1 MKLRQS
7 LVATGLAALAL
18 SGVAVGSGIVIR
30 LPGGTCATV
39 GHTKVCAIKQ
49 TPKTVTRTLRLVTAI
64 PITTTTTAT
73 VTIGGPSPPSVT
85 TTTSTATTTTTAV
98 PTTTA
103 VITATSTTTT
113 TTTVIATTPTPVAKL
128 CVNPTEVDFGDAS
141 NVGAGGSIGNYI
153 QVSNCGDLPI
163 TLEPPIVGDHGS
175 PFEARVEDLGGN
187 GNLCPINSGTELLN
201 PGAVCTVPVD
211 FPRPAPVG
219 TTWAHGAYQDTWY
232 WRGWTLPGVYFITPY
247 VHLTGTL

>member
-1 MKLRQS
+1 MLRKS
-7 LVATGLAALAL
+7 LAATGLAALAL
-18 SGVAVGSGIVIR
+18 SGVAVGSGIIIR

-39 GHTKVCAIKQ
+39 GHTKVCAIA
-49 TPKTVTRTLRLVTAI
+49 KTVTRTKTAAR
-64 PITTTTTAT
+64 TTTVTLISAVPAPPT
-73 VTIGGPSPPSVT
+73 VTVTVTTSGPPPSTPLV
-85 TTTSTATTTTTAV
+85 TTTTTAV
-98 PTTTA
+98 PATTT
-103 VITATSTTTT
+103 VITTTSTTTT
-113 TTTVIATTPTPVAKL
+113 ATTVITTTPTPVAKL
-128 CVNPTEVDFGDAS
+128 CVNPTTVDFGDAS

-163 TLEPPIVGDHGS
+163 TIEPPIVGDHGS

-211 FPRPAPVG
+211 FPRPAPAG
-219 TTWAHGAYQDTWY
+219 TTWAHGTYQDSWY
-232 WRGWTLPGVYFITPY
+232 WRGWTLPGVYVITPY